1 MIRILLIDDHAV
13 VRAGYHRFLER
24 HEDLSVVAEAA
35 DAEQGYALFRQYSP
49 DISIVDLSMPG
60 AGGLTLIPRIL
71 GHDTLARVLVF
82 SMHEDAVFAARSL
95 QAGARG
101 YVTKSCT
108 PETLVEAVR
117 HIFAGRSFLSPDI
130 SQRLML
136 RSAETHP
143 LAVLSA
149 KEFEVFRLIAEGR
162 SVADIAVALCLS
174 QKTVA
179 NYQTLVKE
187 KLGAGTTA
195 ALVHVA
201 LRHGVIVPPG

>member
-1 MIRILLIDDHAV
+1 
-13 VRAGYHRFLER
+13 
-24 HEDLSVVAEAA
+24 
-35 DAEQGYALFRQYSP
+35 
-49 DISIVDLSMPG
+49 
-60 AGGLTLIPRIL
+60 LIPRIL
-71 GHDTLARVLVF
+71 GQDALARVLVF

-101 YVTKSCT
+101 YVTKSST

-136 RSAETHP
+136 GNAETHP

-179 NYQTLVKE
+179 NYQTLIKD

-201 LRHGVIVPPG
+201 LRHGVIVPPA

>member
-1 MIRILLIDDHAV
+1 
-13 VRAGYHRFLER
+13 
-24 HEDLSVVAEAA
+24 
-35 DAEQGYALFRQYSP
+35 
-49 DISIVDLSMPG
+49 
-60 AGGLTLIPRIL
+60 
-71 GHDTLARVLVF
+71 
-82 SMHEDAVFAARSL
+82 
-95 QAGARG
+95 
-101 YVTKSCT
+101 VTKSST

-136 RSAETHP
+136 GSAETHP

-179 NYQTLVKE
+179 NYQTLVKD